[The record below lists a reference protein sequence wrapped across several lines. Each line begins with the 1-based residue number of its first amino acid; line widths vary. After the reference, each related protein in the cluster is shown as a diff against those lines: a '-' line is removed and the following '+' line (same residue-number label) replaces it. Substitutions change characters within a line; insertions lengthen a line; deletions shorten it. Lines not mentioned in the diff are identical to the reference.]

1 VLKVETYGGG
11 IVVPEGAREK
21 YARTFRSFLIN
32 QQEITCYVISGLG
45 GCQEELRNSVK
56 NSMLIPERKYQ
67 RGQQPIIGGQQIGNR
82 EKKYRRFT
90 EIKPSLDA

>member
-1 VLKVETYGGG
+1 
-11 IVVPEGAREK
+11 
-21 YARTFRSFLIN
+21 
-32 QQEITCYVISGLG
+32 
-45 GCQEELRNSVK
+45 
-56 NSMLIPERKYQ
+56 MLIPERKYQ